1 MNESRFN
8 RGSWIVLG
16 FSIGLLG
23 VIFALN
29 LYRYGLPTDGWI
41 YVEGGGLTE
50 NTLGLPSALQP
61 GDVPVSLDG
70 LPFDGTRGIKPESW
84 NAGGT
89 VDYKILRKDQTMTL
103 PVPIGNWTLIAL
115 GKNLINDW
123 RNYLIGMIYFLIG
136 IFVFIRRPGNSAA
149 RTLLFLGT
157 VRLAMAVIS
166 MIPETLADWID
177 PISAVGVAILGYY
190 IWGILLF
197 PSILLLSLIFP
208 KPKQPFLSHP
218 RLTVV
223 LLYSLLPVIILII
236 GGPSSPLGAYFG
248 FGLVAVYGLLTVI
261 SVIHTLRTERNDPV
275 ARAQIRW
282 VGFGVGL
289 VAGYQFLSNIISFI
303 FPASVVPWWL
313 DVIDTLV
320 YLALPITISI
330 AILRFHLF
338 DIDIIIRRTLQYT
351 LLTGLLVLVYF
362 GSVLLLQSLVERL
375 SGENS
380 PVVIV
385 ISTLVIAALFN
396 PLRTRIQ
403 DFIDRSFYRKKYDA
417 ERILAHFATAA
428 RDEVDLE
435 ALSSAVLSV
444 VTDTMHP
451 DQVSMWLKPAAIRS
465 SILTNRDKELSY
477 DSSTRIKN

>member
-1 MNESRFN
+1 MNESHFSRV
-8 RGSWIVLG
+8 SWIVLG
-16 FSIGLLG
+16 ACIGLLG
-23 VIFALN
+23 VISALN

-41 YVEGGGLTE
+41 YIEGRGLTE

-61 GDVPVSLDG
+61 GDLPISLDG
-70 LPFDGTRGIKPESW
+70 LPFDGTRGTKPESW

-89 VDYKILRKDQTMTL
+89 VQYEILRKDQTLTL
-103 PVPIGNWTLIAL
+103 PVAIGNWTVISLS
-115 GKNLINDW
+115 KNLINDW
-123 RNYLIGMIYFLIG
+123 PNYLIGLLYFVIG
-136 IFVFIRRPGNSAA
+136 IFVFMRRPGNSAA
-149 RTLLFLGT
+149 RVLLFLGT

-166 MIPETLADWID
+166 VVPETLADRID
-177 PISAVGVAILGYY
+177 PISAIAVAILGYY

-197 PSILLLSLIFP
+197 PSLLLLSLIFP

-218 RLTVV
+218 RLTVAI
-223 LLYSLLPVIILII
+223 LYSLLPVIILLI
-236 GGPSSPLGAYFG
+236 GGPFSQLGPYFG

-261 SVIHTLRTERNDPV
+261 SVIHTLHTERNDPV

-282 VGFGVGL
+282 VGFGVAL
-289 VAGYQFLSNIISFI
+289 VAGYQFLSNIISFLL
-303 FPASVVPWWL
+303 AVSVTPWWL
-313 DVIDTLV
+313 NVIDTLV

-362 GSVLLLQSLVERL
+362 GSVVLLQNLVEQW

-403 DFIDRSFYRKKYDA
+403 DFIDRRFYRKKYDA
-417 ERILAHFATAA
+417 ERILAHFASAA

-435 ALSSAVLSV
+435 ALSSAVLGV
-444 VTDTMHP
+444 VADTMHP
-451 DQVSMWLKPAAIRS
+451 DQVSMWLRPAAIRS
-465 SILTNRDKELSY
+465 SISTNRDQE
-477 DSSTRIKN
+477 